1 MTMATTGVTPRI
13 GDLVR
18 LDAAASSQFERPIWF
33 RVIGVRP
40 SPTVP
45 GWVYLDGWELA
56 EGLEITEVTVFV
68 RVAGLTVRRD
78 D

>member
-1 MTMATTGVTPRI
+1 
-13 GDLVR
+13 
-18 LDAAASSQFERPIWF
+18 
-33 RVIGVRP
+33 
-40 SPTVP
+40 VP

>member
-1 MTMATTGVTPRI
+1 MAATGEIPRV

-18 LDAAASSQFERPIWF
+18 LDQAASSQFERPIWF

-40 SPTVP
+40 SSAMP

-56 EGLEITEVTVFV
+56 EGLDIVEVTVFV

-78 D
+78 E

>member
-1 MTMATTGVTPRI
+1 MTITGVAPQV

-18 LDAAASSQFERPIWF
+18 LDQKASSQFERAIWF

-40 SPTVP
+40 SSAMP

-56 EGLEITEVTVFV
+56 EDLEIVEVTVFV
-68 RVAGLTVRRD
+68 RIAGLIIRQD
-78 D
+78 H

>member
-1 MTMATTGVTPRI
+1 MTVSGIAPGI

-18 LDAAASSQFERPIWF
+18 LNEAASSQFDRPIWF

-40 SPTVP
+40 SAAMP

-56 EGLEITEVTVFV
+56 EDLEIAEVTVFV
-68 RVAGLTVRRD
+68 RVAGLLVREDR
-78 D
+78 

>member
-1 MTMATTGVTPRI
+1 M
-13 GDLVR
+13 
-18 LDAAASSQFERPIWF
+18 
-33 RVIGVRP
+33 IGVRP

-68 RVAGLTVRRD
+68 RVAGLTVRPD
-78 D
+78 G